1 MQTKIIKQ
9 WPKGLFKILLVS
21 EPIICFPWNLQE
33 AGLDVFFDK
42 LCSDTC
48 VCLLWNLKEGGPA
61 VLSFVTNCASIHVF
75 LCYGIFRKTGWLCCL
90 FWQTVYICD
99 PFQKALL
106 GWQFGQF
113 WRSWQ
118 TMEFPLKLGVF
129 RIDKKP
135 EKVEVFFLEIGDDLF
150 NFYRIARQWHLPG
163 W

>member
-48 VCLLWNLKEGGPA
+48 VCLLWNLKEGGSA

-75 LCYGIFRKTGWLCCL
+75 LCFGIFRKTGWLCCL

-99 PFQKALL
+99 PFQEALL

-118 TMEFPLKLGVF
+118 SMEFPQELED
-129 RIDKKP
+129 RESDQI
-135 EKVEVFFLEIGDDLF
+135 EKCFFICKIGDELR
-150 NFYRIARQWHLPG
+150 NFYQIVRQWHLPG